1 MFPSTQGTECIKIRP
16 MQKDSKLFDDVARMA
31 SGVAGAAMD
40 AKREL
45 ESLVTDKLERLIS
58 RGNFV
63 TRTEFEVVRDM
74 AQKAREENA
83 ALRAELEA
91 LKR

>member
-1 MFPSTQGTECIKIRP
+1 

-31 SGVAGAAMD
+31 SSIAGAAMD

-45 ESLVTDKLERLIS
+45 EAMVTDKLERLIS

-63 TRTEFEVVRDM
+63 SRAEFDVVRDM